1 MSVKP
6 RPGSAGA
13 PVKIDY
19 QFPSWCGKAPPG
31 THIDVM
37 KEDKLIEKLLI
48 DEKKFYIFGRNADM
62 CDFVAGHASC
72 SRAHA
77 AIMYHKIL
85 KKAFIVDLRSAH
97 GSFLGPIRLEPHV
110 PIQLPPDVKVSSFN
124 FSVFT
129 FSFVN
134 KEIILDTTGSLYP
147 LLRFT

>member
-124 FSVFT
+124 
-129 FSFVN
+129 
-134 KEIILDTTGSLYP
+134 LLSLY
-147 LLRFT
+147 LQFCQ